1 MVSTPFDP
9 RFINGGV
16 AVPRGSMWCKRRD
29 IQDLSHLLPG
39 KIRGGGVRRCG
50 WLGVVRSGDGS
61 VRQMG
66 YLHRAPILKD
76 ISIRIHCH
84 GQFMGGAAPC
94 GCLGTYQARHGLAS
108 KFASRIPRRELR
120 RA

>member
-50 WLGVVRSGDGS
+50 WLGVVRSGDAIGPADGLS
-61 VRQMG
+61 TSRSDPER
-66 YLHRAPILKD
+66 H
-76 ISIRIHCH
+76 IHPNTLPWTVY
-84 GQFMGGAAPC
+84 GG
-94 GCLGTYQARHGLAS
+94 GLRPAGVLVPT
-108 KFASRIPRRELR
+108 KPGMASRLNSPAASPAES
-120 RA
+120 

>member
-39 KIRGGGVRRCG
+39 KIRGVGGAPVRVARCSEKRG
-50 WLGVVRSGDGS
+50 CDRSG
-61 VRQMG
+61 RWAI
-66 YLHRAPILKD
+66 YIA
-76 ISIRIHCH
+76 
-84 GQFMGGAAPC
+84 
-94 GCLGTYQARHGLAS
+94 
-108 KFASRIPRRELR
+108 LR
-120 RA
+120 S